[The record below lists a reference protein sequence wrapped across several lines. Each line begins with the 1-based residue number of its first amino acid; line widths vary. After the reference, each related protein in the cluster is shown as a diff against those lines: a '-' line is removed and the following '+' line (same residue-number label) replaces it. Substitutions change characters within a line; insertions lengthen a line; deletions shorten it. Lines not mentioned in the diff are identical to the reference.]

1 MTKTWFGFALK
12 KYLSIHIAN
21 GDNRRNLIH
30 IGNYTLTVYVHE
42 RWNTWNTKFILFKE
56 W

>member
-21 GDNRRNLIH
+21 GDNRRKLIH
-30 IGNYTLTVYVHE
+30 IGNYTLTVYTREMKYMKH
-42 RWNTWNTKFILFKE
+42 
-56 W
+56 